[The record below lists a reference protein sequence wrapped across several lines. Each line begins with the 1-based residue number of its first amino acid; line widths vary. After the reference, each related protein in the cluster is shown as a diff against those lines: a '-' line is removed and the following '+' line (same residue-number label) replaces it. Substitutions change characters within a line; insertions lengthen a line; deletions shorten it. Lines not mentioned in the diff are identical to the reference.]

1 MKKLL
6 VVLLLLVVGCS
17 VAGKDV
23 NAFEGHVTEVKVGGL
38 EVECSSAVKNGEMD
52 DGTEEGWPCL
62 VLVPHNTPV
71 HTHDGEDMDMD
82 TFREQAREEELL
94 KIRVK
99 LSENTDINEDPESR
113 KVTAKEITVLE

>member
-17 VAGKDV
+17 VAGKGV
-23 NAFEGHVTEVKVGGL
+23 NAFEGHVTAVKVGGL
-38 EVECSSAVKNGEMD
+38 EVECSAAVKDGEMTD
-52 DGTEEGWPCL
+52 TEEGWPCL
-62 VLVPHNTPV
+62 VLVPHDIPV
-71 HTHDGEDMDMD
+71 HTNDGENLKMD

-99 LSENTDINEDPESR
+99 LSESTEITEDPESR
-113 KVTAKEITVLE
+113 KVTAEEITVLE

>member
-1 MKKLL
+1 MKKLF

-38 EVECSSAVKNGEMD
+38 EVECSSAVENGEVD

-62 VLVPHNTPV
+62 VLVPHDTPV
-71 HTHDGEDMDMD
+71 YTNDGENLKME
-82 TFREQAREEELL
+82 TFREQAREEKLL
-94 KIRVK
+94 KIRVQ
-99 LSENTDINEDPESR
+99 LSESTEITEDPESR

>member
-23 NAFEGHVTEVKVGGL
+23 NAFDGQVTAVKVGGL
-38 EVECSSAVKNGEMD
+38 EVECSSAVQGEEEAD
-52 DGTEEGWPCL
+52 TEEGWPCL
-62 VLVPHNTPV
+62 VLVPHDTPV
-71 HTHDGEDMDMD
+71 HTNDGENLNME

-99 LSENTDINEDPESR
+99 LRESTEITEDPETR
-113 KVTAKEITVLE
+113 KVTAEEITVLE

>member
-23 NAFEGHVTEVKVGGL
+23 NAFEGHVTAVKVGGL
-38 EVECSSAVKNGEMD
+38 EVDCSSAVQGEEETD
-52 DGTEEGWPCL
+52 TEEGWPCL
-62 VLVPHNTPV
+62 VLVPHDTPV
-71 HTHDGEDMDMD
+71 HTNDGENLKME
-82 TFREQAREEELL
+82 TFREQAGDEELL

-99 LSENTDINEDPESR
+99 LRESAEITEDPETR
-113 KVTAKEITVLE
+113 KVTAEEITVLE